1 MPALNPG
8 RALFSEKRPPALLY
22 RALFSEERPPCPAQQ
37 GTAPE
42 IAGRAP
48 ALPASGAPVFLQAQ
62 PPLGGVSERG
72 ERKIGGEG
80 GARISAVV
88 DGR

>member
-48 ALPASGAPVFLQAQ
+48 ALPAYGAC
-62 PPLGGVSERG
+62 VS
-72 ERKIGGEG
+72 
-80 GARISAVV
+80 AS
-88 DGR
+88 